1 MSQVTR
7 PLRYVLPNG
16 TAWRQKGRLDILTQ
30 TRDSLVYGTY
40 KPSDTTTGLLPG
52 WVDSQ
57 TAPGPGEQQLT
68 VLNGTQTITT
78 NNTVL
83 QNRDIFGFVNV
94 RASNVQIINCKIRGD
109 NSASNSVGLINA
121 AHQNCVGLVVK
132 DCLVVPD
139 YPSIWLTGI
148 FGHDYTAERCNIYN
162 VVDGFGAFNANSG
175 HTTDPI
181 YVRIYGSYVHD
192 LSYYSPD
199 PTHGDNRTHNDGIQ
213 IQGNSDMIILGNRF
227 DANASTMV
235 GDGYNNSVP
244 APLPASYRPS
254 VTGQAI
260 GITPVVSV
268 ISDVTIDKNWINYG
282 AQSIT
287 IAINNNNVGS
297 GIVVTNNRFGRN
309 QPNLT
314 KDSVTARRAIA
325 VQTGVNPIT
334 GIPATT
340 ATDTELGN
348 VYEDDNSPITIWRLS
363 AP

>member
-1 MSQVTR
+1 MTQVTR
-7 PLRYVLPNG
+7 SLRYILTNG
-16 TAWRQKGRLDILTQ
+16 TAWRQKGRLDIQTQ
-30 TRDSLVYGTY
+30 GRDSLVYGSY
-40 KPSDTTTGLLPG
+40 KPAEPTTGLLPG

-57 TAPGPGEQQLT
+57 TSPSVGEQQLT
-68 VLNGTQTITT
+68 ALSGTQTITT
-78 NNTVL
+78 DNTVL
-83 QNRDIFGFVNV
+83 QNKDIFGFVNV
-94 RASNVQIINCKIRGD
+94 RAANVQLINCKIRGD
-109 NSASNSVGLINA
+109 NSASTSVGVVNA
-121 AHQNCVGLVVK
+121 AHQNCVGLLIK
-132 DCLVVPD
+132 DCLIVPD
-139 YPSIWLTGI
+139 YPSYWLTGI

-181 YVRIYGSYVHD
+181 FVRIYGSYVHD

-213 IQGNSDMIILGNRF
+213 IQGNSDIIIRGNRF
-227 DANASTMV
+227 DANASSSV
-235 GDGYNNSVP
+235 GDGYNDSVP

-260 GITPVVSV
+260 GITPNVSAV
-268 ISDVTIDKNWINYG
+268 ANVTIDQNWIDYG

-287 IAINNNNVGS
+287 IAVNTYNVGT
-297 GIVVTNNRFGRN
+297 GISITANRFGRN

-325 VQTGVNPIT
+325 VQTGVNTIT
-334 GIPATT
+334 GVPASTG
-340 ATDTELGN
+340 TDTQLGN
-348 VYEDDNSPITIWRLS
+348 VYDDDSSPITIWRLS